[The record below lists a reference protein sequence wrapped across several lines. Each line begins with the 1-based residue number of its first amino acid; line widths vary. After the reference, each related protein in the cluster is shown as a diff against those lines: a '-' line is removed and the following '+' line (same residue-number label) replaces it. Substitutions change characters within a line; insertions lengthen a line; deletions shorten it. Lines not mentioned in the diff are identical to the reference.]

1 MRWYVSFLV
10 VAQILSAG
18 TALAQ
23 GAGQERRTALIIGN
37 SAYRQSPLVNPVN
50 DAQAMAAT
58 LGSLGFAVTKLE
70 NASKSQMSDALRKFG
85 DAIQNGGIGLFY
97 FAGHGMQVGGQNF
110 LIPVDANIAREDEVA
125 AEGVEMNLVLR
136 KMDSAKNRLNIVILD
151 ACRNNPFARS
161 FRSSSRGLAAM
172 DAPVSTLV
180 AFSTAPGSV
189 AADGSGQHGVYTE
202 YLLRNLT
209 EPGLKI
215 EEVFK
220 RTRFAVRQETRGQQ
234 IPWENTSLVED
245 FFFIAPPAGSATQ
258 PGQVDAELA
267 FWNTIKDSRNPA
279 EFDAYMRRYP
289 TGQFVQL
296 ARQYHTSLQASRPE
310 GSGGRSAAGAT
321 PEKPAR
327 SAEGFSFSREEEK
340 DRAPR
345 LAKDDAIR
353 ARLKTFCPEP
363 LKQRPIII
371 DMAEESRAAGLVLTE
386 RSSRFAQLID
396 ENLQQAGLTTRVGRT
411 QGPSARPVPDV
422 AGRSS
427 ASSGDASRHRG
438 YYSVQGVV
446 FSQQGANAMV
456 RLREASVSAELALR
470 DPAGRIMTIVEVS
483 GATFSGQDTSA
494 PARTLTKEQAGDA
507 SSQLYA
513 AFCGAAVSMER
524 PSR

>member
-1 MRWYVSFLV
+1 MWWYASVLI

-18 TALAQ
+18 SALAQ

-97 FAGHGMQVGGQNF
+97 FAGHGMQVSGQNF
-110 LIPVDANIAREDEVA
+110 LIPVDANIAREDEVP

-161 FRSSSRGLAAM
+161 FRSSTRGLAAM
-172 DAPVSTLV
+172 DAPVSTLL

-245 FFFIAPPAGSATQ
+245 FFFIAPPPGSA
-258 PGQVDAELA
+258 GQSGHVDAEMA
-267 FWNTIKDSRNPA
+267 FWSTIKDSRNPA
-279 EFDAYMRRYP
+279 EFEAYMRRYP
-289 TGQFVQL
+289 SGQFVQL

-310 GSGGRSAAGAT
+310 SSSGRSAAGAT
-321 PEKPAR
+321 AEKPVR
-327 SAEGFSFSREEEK
+327 SQEGFSFSREEEK
-340 DRAPR
+340 DRATR
-345 LAKDDAIR
+345 LAKDDEIR
-353 ARLKTFCPEP
+353 ARLQVSCPEP
-363 LKQRPIII
+363 LRQRPIVI
-371 DMAEESRAAGLVLTE
+371 DIAEESRAEGLVLTE
-386 RSSRFAQLID
+386 RSSRFAELVSQK
-396 ENLQQAGLTTRVGRT
+396 LQQAGLATRVART
-411 QGPSARPVPDV
+411 PGQSGSLAPDL
-422 AGRSS
+422 AGRSAPSS
-427 ASSGDASRHRG
+427 ADASRHQG
-438 YYSVQGVV
+438 NYSIQGVV
-446 FSQQGANAMV
+446 FSQQGANRVV
-456 RLREASVSAELALR
+456 RLKEASVSAELALR
-470 DPAGRIMTIVEVS
+470 DPTGRIITMVEVS

-494 PARTLTKEQAGDA
+494 SARALTKEQAIDA
-507 SSQLYA
+507 SGQLYT
-513 AFCGAAVSMER
+513 AFCRAAVTMPR
-524 PSR
+524 PGR

>member
-1 MRWYVSFLV
+1 MWWYASFLV

-18 TALAQ
+18 SALAQ

-50 DAQAMAAT
+50 DAQAMAAA
-58 LGSLGFAVTKLE
+58 LGSLGFAVTRLE
-70 NASKSQMSDALRKFG
+70 NASKSQMNDALRSFG
-85 DAIQNGGIGLFY
+85 DSIQNGGIGLFY
-97 FAGHGMQVGGQNF
+97 FAGHGMQVSGQNF
-110 LIPVDANIAREDEVA
+110 LIPVDANIAREDEVPS
-125 AEGVEMNLVLR
+125 EGIEMNLVLR

-161 FRSSSRGLAAM
+161 FRSSTRGLAAM
-172 DAPVSTLV
+172 DAPVSTIL

-245 FFFIAPPAGSATQ
+245 FFFIAPPPGSPALS
-258 PGQVDAELA
+258 GQVDAEMA

-279 EFDAYMRRYP
+279 EFEAYMRRYP

-296 ARQYHTSLQASRPE
+296 ARQYHTSLLASHPE
-310 GSGGRSAAGAT
+310 SSSGRSAAGPTA
-321 PEKPAR
+321 EKPVR
-327 SAEGFSFSREEEK
+327 SQEGFSFSREEER
-340 DRAPR
+340 DRVTR
-345 LAKDDAIR
+345 LAKDDEIR
-353 ARLKTFCPEP
+353 ARLQAPCPEP
-363 LKQRPIII
+363 LRQRPIVI
-371 DMAEESRAAGLVLTE
+371 DLAEESRAAGLVLTE
-386 RSSRFAQLID
+386 SSSRFAQLVSQ
-396 ENLQQAGLTTRVGRT
+396 NLQQAGLTTRLART
-411 QGPSARPVPDV
+411 QGQPGSLAPDV

-427 ASSGDASRHRG
+427 ARSPEASRHQG
-438 YYSVQGVV
+438 SYSIQGVV
-446 FSQQGANAMV
+446 FSQQGANRVV
-456 RLREASVSAELALR
+456 RLKEASVSAELVLR
-470 DPAGRIMTIVEVS
+470 DPTGRILTMVEVS
-483 GATFSGQDTSA
+483 GVGFSGQDTSA
-494 PARTLTKEQAGDA
+494 SARALTKEQASDA

-513 AFCGAAVSMER
+513 AFCRAAVTMQR
-524 PSR
+524 PGR